1 MQTVLVAGSSGFIGS
16 HLVYALLTRGFNVIG
31 YDLEAF
37 PTQGHSRFEHVTGD
51 LLNLTELRKILQNQ
65 SISGIFHLA
74 SSSDMGSS
82 FSSPHNYIEEEAS
95 KMRHLLDLARG
106 IPGLGF
112 VIFASSCSVY
122 GNVITGAASES
133 DEPNPQSPYAQ
144 AKVLVEKLLAESC
157 KLNSFGG
164 GILRFFNVIGC
175 LPDQGLK
182 ERHEP
187 ETHLLP
193 RIVRALRDD
202 KPISVFG
209 NDFDTPDGSAI
220 RDYVD
225 VMDICDGLLKA
236 ANFLSGSTKDQ
247 RKCETWNLGSGSPT
261 SVLELIE
268 AVSKTMNVE
277 ATIDILA
284 RRPGDPARAS
294 AQSQKAN
301 AELDWYPR
309 VNLVQSIKNVVRD
322 QNCESSSS
330 INSEKDL

>member
-16 HLVYALLTRGFNVIG
+16 HLVFALLNRGFNVIG
-31 YDLEAF
+31 YDLKAF

-51 LLNLTELRKILQNQ
+51 LLNPTELGKFLQNQ

-82 FSSPHNYIEEEAS
+82 FSNPHNYIEEEVG
-95 KMRHLLDLARG
+95 KMRHLLDFASG
-106 IPGLGF
+106 ITGLEF
-112 VIFASSCSVY
+112 FIFASSCSVY
-122 GNVITGAASES
+122 GNVTKGSASER
-133 DEPNPQSPYAQ
+133 DQLNPQSPYAQ
-144 AKVLVEKLLAESC
+144 AKVLVEKLLVDSC
-157 KLNSFGG
+157 KLNGFGG

-175 LPDQGLK
+175 LPDQGLS

-193 RIVRALRDD
+193 SIIQALRDD

-236 ANFLSGSTKDQ
+236 ANFLCGSMKDH
-247 RKCETWNLGSGSPT
+247 RECETWNLGSGSPI
-261 SVLELIE
+261 SVFELIE

-277 ATIDILA
+277 ATVDILA

-309 VNLVQSIKNVVRD
+309 VNLLQSIKNVVTA
-322 QNCESSSS
+322 
-330 INSEKDL
+330 SEL